1 MLVLRLLCETVVR
14 VLISKKMIYLCHFC
28 YFFVDSPPGSLH
40 KKHKK
45 HKKKHKKRK
54 DGDLDE
60 LSPKPP
66 ITLKLKIGGE
76 TLGTK
81 RYLIAKRFKNIK
93 TYNILFR
100 I

>member
-1 MLVLRLLCETVVR
+1 MYICLRELYFM
-14 VLISKKMIYLCHFC
+14 IS
-28 YFFVDSPPGSLH
+28 DSPPGNVH

-54 DGDLDE
+54 EGDLDE
-60 LSPKPP
+60 QAAKPA

-81 RYLIAKRFKNIK
+81 RYDNRTFTLYFKRG
-93 TYNILFR
+93 
-100 I
+100 